1 MIYFNCEKI
10 ISLEEACAFQIVS
23 DNSIVKKVCICQ
35 ECSKELIMA
44 LIKAYNKQE
53 ELT

>member
-1 MIYFNCEKI
+1 MICYNCEKI
-10 ISLEEACAFQIVS
+10 IPLDEACNFQIVS
-23 DNSIVKKVCICQ
+23 DDSIVKRVCICQ
-35 ECSKELIMA
+35 EYSKELIME